1 MSFKEDGFH
10 DLGNGKYMCLE
21 NGVLHAIGKPA
32 MVNDV
37 GSFWMI
43 NGQYHRENGA
53 AVEKV
58 TGTKEWYK
66 NGLRHCEDGAAIE
79 FASGDKHYYQ
89 NGKCHRLDGPAI
101 DNADGYKDYWVE
113 GKKLSAKEFMGISKK
128 AKKGSSFK

>member
-1 MSFKEDGFH
+1 MSLKEDGTH
-10 DLGNGKYMCLE
+10 DLGNGHYVCKE
-21 NGVLHAIGKPA
+21 NGVVHAIGKPA
-32 MVNDV
+32 WVTEKGTFWLVN
-37 GSFWMI
+37 GK
-43 NGQYHRENGA
+43 YHREDGP
-53 AVEKV
+53 AVERV

-66 NGLRHCEDGAAIE
+66 NDLRHREDGPAIE

-113 GKKLSAKEFMGISKK
+113 GKKLSAKAFMGISKT